1 MSIRLINVKKSF
13 GNPKTEVLKGINLE
27 INDGEFVS
35 IVGRSGSG
43 KSTLLYIMSTL
54 DNASEGE
61 IFYDSINLN
70 KMSQKTI
77 HEIRNAKIGFVFQFH
92 YLLPELSVLDNILM
106 PARKHN
112 LHKKMELK
120 ALELIKE
127 VDLSG
132 KEQRMPAQL
141 SGGEQQRVAIARA
154 LLMTPKY
161 LFADEPTGNLDTL
174 NGDRIMNL
182 FQKINLEKKTTVVF
196 VTHDKDYASLATRK
210 IEMLDGSTPNFGIV
224 KEFHFLKQ

>member
-1 MSIRLINVKKSF
+1 MGLKLVNVKKSF
-13 GNPKTEVLKGINLE
+13 GEPSMEVLKGINLE
-27 INDGEFVS
+27 INDGDFVS

-54 DNASEGE
+54 DNANSGE
-61 IFYDSINLN
+61 IYYENSNV
-70 KMSQKTI
+70 KEMGQKDI
-77 HEIRNAKIGFVFQFH
+77 HELRNAHIGFVFQFH
-92 YLLPELSVLDNILM
+92 YLLPELTVLENVLM

-112 LHKKMELK
+112 LHKKMESHAYK
-120 ALELIKE
+120 LISE

-132 KEQRMPAQL
+132 KEFRMPTHL

-174 NGDRIMNL
+174 NGDRIMKL
-182 FQKINLEKKTTVVF
+182 FQEINVEKQTTVVY
-196 VTHDKDYASLATRK
+196 VTHDRDYAKLATRK
-210 IEMLDGSTPNFGIV
+210 IEMTDGQIALF
-224 KEFHFLKQ
+224 